1 MHINDLLELA
11 VVRGA
16 SDLHIMAE
24 TAPLLRVN
32 GELITL
38 NMPPFTADDTLKLAG
53 QILDTEK
60 LNMLE
65 QLGEVDLSTECR
77 DLSYFRVNIY
87 YQRGTVSIACRVVGI
102 RIPTIDELNLPGS
115 IKTLA
120 RRTRGLVI
128 ITGPTGSGKST
139 TLAAM
144 INLIND
150 EKPYHVITLEDPIEY
165 RHTNKKSVFSQREI
179 GRDSKSFP
187 SALRAALR
195 QDPDVILVG
204 EMRDLET
211 IAIALTAAETGH
223 LVLTTLHTLDAPQ
236 TVERIIDVFPS
247 NQQQQIRMQLA
258 NTLVGVVS
266 QRLLPSK
273 DGRRRVA
280 AVEVLICTP
289 AVRNLIRERKI
300 HQIYS
305 YMQTGGKYG
314 MQTLDNHL
322 LELRGLGLVSDK
334 DVKEHATDLE
344 VVSRYVNNQQS

>member
-1 MHINDLLELA
+1 MHINDLLEQA

-16 SDLHIMAE
+16 SDLHVMAGV
-24 TAPLLRVN
+24 APLLRIN
-32 GELITL
+32 GELTTL
-38 NMPPFTADDTLKLAG
+38 NFPPFTVDDTLELAG
-53 QILDTEK
+53 QILNTEK
-60 LNMLE
+60 LNVLE
-65 QLGEVDLSTECR
+65 QFGEVDLSTECQ
-77 DLSYFRVNIY
+77 DLGYFRVNVY
-87 YQRGTVSIACRVVGI
+87 YQRGTVGIACRVVST
-102 RIPTIDELNLPGS
+102 RIPTIDELKLPGS

-120 RRTRGLVI
+120 RRSRGMVI

-150 EKPYHVITLEDPIEY
+150 EKLYHVITLEDPIEY
-165 RHTNKKSVFSQREI
+165 RHTNKKSIISQREI

-211 IAIALTAAETGH
+211 ISIAITAAETGH
-223 LVLTTLHTLDAPQ
+223 LVLATLHTLDAPQ

-247 NQQQQIRMQLA
+247 NQQQQIRVQLA

-266 QRLLPSK
+266 QRLLPCK
-273 DGRRRVA
+273 DGRGRIP
-280 AVEVLICTP
+280 AVEVLVCTP
-289 AVRNLIRERKI
+289 AVRNLIREKKI

-314 MQTLDNHL
+314 MQTMDNHL
-322 LELRGLGLVSDK
+322 LELYGGGLVSASN
-334 DVKEHATDLE
+334 VMEHASDLE
-344 VVSRYVNNQQS
+344 TMSRYLNYRQS